1 MLVLHM
7 LLTKLLWA
15 AWARFHRSSL
25 LRPRGLIHA
34 IHLVTVRKN
43 EGPQL
48 WHIMFLKVPELKTEI
63 SIYKKSVTH
72 G

>member
-1 MLVLHM
+1 M
-7 LLTKLLWA
+7 
-15 AWARFHRSSL
+15 
-25 LRPRGLIHA
+25 IHA

-48 WHIMFLKVPELKTEI
+48 WHTMFLKVPELKTEI

-72 G
+72 GWVSETDVFEDQAHFRFGQNNCGVASRHP